1 MFIMKH
7 ATSRFLRFFLVA
19 ALVAAMAG
27 SLMPTKVVGQAVDGA
42 EVTNSPTRAGAVAEF
57 TIVPTSPTGYT
68 ANVSKVT
75 LQFMNASVP
84 STIDRTDVIVSEAGG
99 GAATLLTVAPTVSG
113 NTVSFFTPIANPGR
127 IVISSS
133 AGIRNAN
140 RPTTSAIVKVN
151 GTDST
156 GYSITQYLSIS
167 PSSQTRSGTVTV
179 TGGGFSAGTSGGS
192 ISLYNDGI
200 RGVSDFVMALIDDPD
215 SDDPADLV
223 PSITSGSDPQTVDLD
238 SATTVRPVTLPADS
252 DTEEEGIQL
261 SQDDIDKGIIAR
273 PYPTGDP
280 CPSDTALTAIGSGT
294 TGQNNRACNDDDDVA
309 PRTVGTGGTYTV
321 DSSGALNGSFIASS
335 GTAIGGLIQV
345 EDLGSGMTISTSAY
359 TQRASVTPAA
369 TEVSLGS
376 ELAITLTDFAPGSTF
391 TASIAGEMDEGFED
405 SVNMARNKGSL
416 TIAQDEGTGTKRV
429 SITGTRMVS
438 SNMQDDSGTAGTD
451 ESDKVTVTQNAS
463 FLITIVSRTLTVNP
477 SSTVPGQ
484 AVTVTGS
491 GFNGI
496 GAVDLSLEGTS
507 VATNIQV
514 NTDGT
519 FLYTGKVP
527 FNADTVSKGSKTWRA
542 VDASEDGTRAATS
555 SGFTIQARSI
565 TLSPSTSNPGS
576 TVEVYGSGFGV
587 TTRNTVNSQVTVD
600 LWTSPTQQLGSAV
613 YGPFP
618 VSSSGEFTG
627 AFQVPTS
634 VGVSTITVRA
644 IDNNGGADNPDTQA
658 VETPSTDQTGAF
670 YAGDN
675 NGNQHATATLRVP
688 TGVISVSPDSAS
700 TGTVITVTGNGF
712 PAQTNLAELFF
723 GDANALPVPA
733 PATDV
738 NGNFTVTLTVPAAPR
753 GGSLAPG
760 AVVIKAKVASIEGT
774 TSFTIPG
781 PSVTLSTDEARPG
794 ETISLSGTGFSAY
807 SNVGTINVGQQNQAP
822 TPNPLTDGIGDF
834 SAEVLIPAL
843 NPGAYTITVRT
854 SPQFTATAPIRILS
868 STVGN
873 VVPAETAFQALT
885 SRGILTLAAAAP
897 PGGTMFGAYVPGLA
911 GNTLVNVEPNG
922 VLILTLNADARVAV
936 SGQPAVDVA
945 ADTPTFF
952 ALGSVVSIEVVE

>member
-19 ALVAAMAG
+19 ALVAAMVG
-27 SLMPTKVVGQAVDGA
+27 SLMPTKVVGQTAPTAVT
-42 EVTNSPTRAGAVAEF
+42 VTPSTTRAGATAEF
-57 TIVPTSPTGYT
+57 VIAMTGGAYT
-68 ANVSKVT
+68 QNVHKVE
-75 LQFMNASVP
+75 LKFNNAQVP
-84 STIDRTDVIVSEAGG
+84 STIDRTDISVADASD
-99 GAATLLTVAPTVSG
+99 AAALLTVAPTVSG
-113 NTVSFFTPIANPGR
+113 STISFFTPIANPVR
-127 IVISSS
+127 VVISSS
-133 AGIRNAN
+133 AGLRNAN
-140 RPTTSAIVKVN
+140 TPTAAATVEVN
-151 GTDST
+151 GFESD
-156 GYSITQYLSIS
+156 GYAITQYLSIS
-167 PSSQTRSGTVTV
+167 PGSQSRNGTVTV
-179 TGGGFSAGTSGGS
+179 TGGGFSPGTSGS

-200 RGVSDFVMALIDDPD
+200 RGVSDFVMALEDDPT
-215 SDDPADLV
+215 SEDPADLI
-223 PSITSGSDPQTVDLD
+223 PSLSAVTDPPTPRTVDLD
-238 SATTVRPVTLPADS
+238 GATVIRPVPLPADA
-252 DTEEEGIQL
+252 DDEMDGIQL

-273 PYPTGDP
+273 AYVGDDG
-280 CPSDTALTAIGSGT
+280 SDTFVCSEDAPLTALGT
-294 TGQNNRACNDDDDVA
+294 SQTAAAADQEMDRACNDDDDAA
-309 PRTVGTGGTYTV
+309 PSTAGTGGTYTV
-321 DSSGALNGSFIASS
+321 DSSGALNGSFVASS
-335 GTAIGGLIQV
+335 GTAGGGVVQV
-345 EDLGSGMTISTSAY
+345 LDLGTGVTISSSAY
-359 TQRASVTPAA
+359 SQKASATPAS

-376 ELAITLTDFAPGSTF
+376 KLSITLTDFAADSTF
-391 TASIAGEMDEGFED
+391 SATIAGQDRTLEPD
-405 SVNMARNKGSL
+405 GSKYNL
-416 TIAQDEGTGTKRV
+416 VIAQNEGTGTKRV
-429 SITGTRMVS
+429 AVTGTRMVS
-438 SNMQDDSGTAGTD
+438 SNMQDDQGTGTID
-451 ESDKVTVTQNAS
+451 EAADVTVTQTVS
-463 FLITIVSRTLTVNP
+463 FLITIVSRTLTVSP

-484 AVTVTGS
+484 AVTVTGA
-491 GFNGI
+491 GFGGI
-496 GAVDLSLEGTS
+496 TRVNLTLAGESIAD
-507 VATNIQV
+507 NIAV

-527 FNADTVSKGSKTWRA
+527 FNDDTVSKGSKTWRA
-542 VDASEDGTRAATS
+542 VDANDAAGRAATS
-555 SGFTIQARSI
+555 SGFSIQARSI

-576 TVEVYGSGFGV
+576 TVDVVGSGFGV
-587 TTRNTVNSQVTVD
+587 TTRGTVNSQVTLNLEDSAGVPI
-600 LWTSPTQQLGSAV
+600 SSAV
-613 YGPFP
+613 FGPFP

-627 AFQVPTS
+627 AIQVPTS
-634 VGVSTITVRA
+634 VGVSSITVKA
-644 IDNNGGADNPDTQA
+644 TDNNGGGDTPD
-658 VETPSTDQTGAF
+658 TDQTGGFAE
-670 YAGDN
+670 
-675 NGNQHATATLRVP
+675 NQTATASLRVP

-700 TGTVITVTGNGF
+700 TGTVITVSGQGF

-738 NGNFTVTLTVPAAPR
+738 SGNFTVTLTVPAAPR

-781 PSVTLSTDEARPG
+781 PSITLSTSEARPG
-794 ETISLSGTGFSAY
+794 ETISLTGTGFSAY

-834 SAEVLIPAL
+834 SAEVLMPAL

-854 SPQFTATAPIRILS
+854 SPAFTATAPIRILS

-897 PGGTMFGAYVPGLA
+897 PGGTSFGAFVPGLA

-936 SGQPAVDVA
+936 SGQAAVDVA

>member
-1 MFIMKH
+1 MKH
-7 ATSRFLRFFLVA
+7 ATSRFFRFFLVA
-19 ALVAAMAG
+19 ALVAAMVG
-27 SLMPTKVVGQAVDGA
+27 SLLPAKVAGQTAASITVASSNTKAGG
-42 EVTNSPTRAGAVAEF
+42 VTEL
-57 TIVPTSPTGYT
+57 TISLTPTGFT
-68 ANVSKVT
+68 ANVSKVN
-75 LQFMNASVP
+75 LKFSHAQVP
-84 STIDRTDVIVSEAGG
+84 STIGRTDIIVSATGGG
-99 GAATLLTVAPTVSG
+99 GATLLAVAPTVSG
-113 NTVSFFTPIANPGR
+113 STVSFFTPIAAPER

-133 AGIRNAN
+133 AGIRNSNA
-140 RPTTSAIVKVN
+140 PTAAAKVTVN
-151 GTDST
+151 GTDSEA
-156 GYSITQYLSIS
+156 YSVTQFLDIS
-167 PSSQTRSGTVTV
+167 PSSQSRSGTVTV

-200 RGVSDFVMALIDDPD
+200 RGVSDYVMALVVDPND
-215 SDDPADLV
+215 ATKMI
-223 PSITSGSDPQTVDLD
+223 PSLTGTAPDQTVDLF
-238 SATTVRPVTLPADS
+238 SATTVRPVTLPAD
-252 DTEEEGIQL
+252 DDDAVDGIQL
-261 SQDDIDKGIIAR
+261 SAEDVLKGIIVR
-273 PYPTGDP
+273 PYPAGDP
-280 CPSDTALTAIGSGT
+280 CDEDAAVSTIGSGSD
-294 TGQNNRACNDDDDVA
+294 QNTRPCNDDDDVA
-309 PRTVGTGGTYTV
+309 PRTVGTGGTYSV
-321 DSSGALNGSFIASS
+321 DSSGALSGSFVASS
-335 GTAIGGLIQV
+335 GTAIGGLVQV
-345 EDLGSGMTISTSAY
+345 TDLGSGATISSSAY
-359 TQRASVTPAA
+359 SQKASVTPTS

-376 ELAITLTDFAPGSTF
+376 ELAITLTDFAEGSTF
-391 TASIAGEMDEGFED
+391 TATIAGEEDEGFQD
-405 SVNMARNKGSL
+405 SVNDAGTKASL

-438 SNMQDDSGTAGTD
+438 SNKQDDANTPQD
-451 ESDKVTVTQNAS
+451 EAADVTVTQSAS
-463 FLITIVSRTLTVNP
+463 FLITIVSRSLTLNP

-484 AVTVTGS
+484 AVTVKGEGFS
-491 GFNGI
+491 GI
-496 GAVDLSLEGTS
+496 QRVDLSLADAS
-507 VATNIQV
+507 IATNIVV

-527 FNADTVSKGSKTWRA
+527 FNDDTVSSGGKTWRA
-542 VDASEDGTRAATS
+542 VDSSDENGRAATS
-555 SGFTIQARSI
+555 SGFTIQKRSI

-576 TVEVYGSGFGV
+576 TVEVYGAGFGV
-587 TTRNTVNSQVTVD
+587 TTRGTVNSQVTLNLEDSAGVPV
-600 LWTSPTQQLGSAV
+600 SSAV
-613 YGPFP
+613 FGPFP

-627 AFQVPTS
+627 AIQVPTS
-634 VGVSTITVRA
+634 VGVSSITVKA
-644 IDNNGGADNPDTQA
+644 TDNNGGGDNPDT
-658 VETPSTDQTGAF
+658 DQTGGFA
-670 YAGDN
+670 DN
-675 NGNQHATATLRVP
+675 QTATASLRVP

-781 PSVTLSTDEARPG
+781 PSITLSVSEARPG

-834 SAEVLIPAL
+834 DAEILIPAL

-854 SPQFTATAPIRILS
+854 SPAFTATAPIRILS

-922 VLILTLNADARVAV
+922 VLILTLNADARIAV

-945 ADTPTFF
+945 ANTPTFF
-952 ALGSVVSIEVVE
+952 ALGSVVSIEVVG